1 MQEKKKCSFKQHH
14 DIDSIKYCQECK
26 IYMCNKCL
34 NNHQGLFE
42 NHNQYNLDKDS
53 MEMLLDTCEE
63 NNHPNKLEFF
73 CKTHNKLCCGYC
85 ITKIKG
91 KGYGQHKDCDVCFIE
106 NIKEEKKNKLA
117 ENIKYLDN
125 LSNNLDK
132 AINELK
138 NLFEKINENKEEL
151 KLKIQK
157 IFTNLR
163 NSINQREDELLLE
176 VDQIYNNEYC
186 NEDIIKEGE
195 KLPNKIKMTLE
206 KSKLIDNEWND
217 NNKLIS
223 IINICIKI
231 ENNIKDINLINN
243 NINKCKLNKDLKIDF
258 SIDNE
263 FSNKYIENIKNFGK
277 ISKVSIDIGL
287 INKIIK
293 NYEEATDLCKF
304 LFKDKIVKFDLLY
317 QATRDGDEIPNVI
330 KKIEGYTPTLFL
342 VYTKKGI
349 KCGGYTK
356 ALWKADSEYKN
367 DSESFL
373 FNFNKKKIYYNKKS
387 NESIICNNKYY
398 ICFGNFKHSDYYI
411 RNKFLTQGVFEN
423 TNKISYNSNDF
434 DVQEENDSKINE
446 LEIYKCNF

>member
-1 MQEKKKCSFKQHH
+1 MEEKRKCSLKQHH
-14 DIDSIKYCQECK
+14 DIDAIKYCQECK

-42 NHNQYNLDKDS
+42 NHNQYNLDKNS
-53 MEMLLDTCEE
+53 MEMFLDTCEE
-63 NNHPNKLEFF
+63 NNHPLKLEFF
-73 CKTHNKLCCGYC
+73 CKNHNKLCCASC
-85 ITKIKG
+85 VTKIQG

-117 ENIKYLDN
+117 ENIKYLEN
-125 LSNNLDK
+125 LSKNLDK

-138 NLFEKINENKEEL
+138 KLFEKINENKEEL

-163 NSINQREDELLLE
+163 NAINQREDELLLE
-176 VDQIYNNEYC
+176 VDQIYNKEYC

-206 KSKLIDNEWND
+206 KSKLLDNEWND

-223 IINICIKI
+223 IINICIKL
-231 ENNIKDINLINN
+231 ENNIKDINLMNN
-243 NINKCKLNKDLKIDF
+243 NINKCKLNKDLQIDF

-263 FSNKYIENIKNFGK
+263 LSNKYIENIKNFGK
-277 ISKVSIDIGL
+277 INKIPIDLGL
-287 INKIIK
+287 VNKIIK
-293 NYEEATDLCKF
+293 NNEEAEEFCKF
-304 LFKDKIVKFDLLY
+304 LFKDRIIKFDLLY
-317 QATRDGDEIPNVI
+317 QATKDGDEISDII
-330 KKIEGYTPTLFL
+330 KKIEGFTPTLFL

-373 FNFNKKKIYYNKKS
+373 FNFNKKKIYNNKNS
-387 NESIICNNKYY
+387 EESICCENNRY
-398 ICFGNFKHSDYYI
+398 ICFGNHNNSDYYI
-411 RNKFLTQGVFEN
+411 RNKFLTNKIFEYK
-423 TNKISYNSNDF
+423 NKISYNSNDY
-434 DVQEENDSKINE
+434 DLQEEKESEINE
-446 LEIYKCNF
+446 LEIYKCNI

>member
-1 MQEKKKCSFKQHH
+1 MEEKKKCSFKQHH
-14 DIDSIKYCQECK
+14 DIDAIKYCQECK

-42 NHNQYNLDKDS
+42 NHNQYNIEKDS
-53 MEMLLDTCEE
+53 LEILLDTCKE

-73 CKTHNKLCCGYC
+73 CKNHNKLCCASC
-85 ITKIKG
+85 VTKIQG
-91 KGYGQHKDCDVCFIE
+91 KGYGQHKDCDICFIE

-117 ENIKYLDN
+117 ENIKYLEN

-138 NLFEKINENKEEL
+138 LLFEKINENKEEL

-163 NSINQREDELLLE
+163 NAINQREDELLLE

-186 NEDIIKEGE
+186 SEDIIKEGE

-243 NINKCKLNKDLKIDF
+243 NINKCKLNKDLQIDF

-263 FSNKYIENIKNFGK
+263 LSNKYIENIKNLGK
-277 ISKVSIDIGL
+277 ICKILNESGL
-287 INKIIK
+287 VNKIIK
-293 NYEEATDLCKF
+293 NEEEAKDFSKF
-304 LFKDKIVKFDLLY
+304 LFKDKIIKFELLY
-317 QATRDGDEIPNVI
+317 QATRDGDEISDII

-349 KCGGYTK
+349 KGGGYTK
-356 ALWKADSEYKN
+356 ALWKADSQYKN

-373 FNFNKKKIYYNKKS
+373 FNFNNKKIFNNKNSK
-387 NESIICNNKYY
+387 ESIYCSNNNCM
-398 ICFGNFKHSDYYI
+398 CFGNYNHSDYFI
-411 RNKFLTQGVFEN
+411 RHKFLTLKIFEN
-423 TNKISYNSNDF
+423 TNKYSYNSNEYDI
-434 DVQEENDSKINE
+434 QEERNSEINE
-446 LEIYKCNF
+446 LEIYKCNI